1 MTDAD
6 YYREQSEFCI
16 HMADVVQ
23 DAEDKG
29 RWLKLAQHDWQPL
42 DDTRSELRPPPFSCH
57 G

>member
-29 RWLKLAQHDWQPL
+29 RLLKLAQQWRELAESTDQNSPQPGL
-42 DDTRSELRPPPFSCH
+42 
-57 G
+57 